1 MFQVQV
7 LGTSA
12 AIPTTSRAPS
22 AQVVTINDRHH
33 LVDCGEGTQM
43 QLLRYRVKFSRL
55 DAIFITHL
63 HGDHILGLPGLLNS
77 LSLYERNFPLKLY
90 APAGLK
96 DILDVTFAQT
106 ASYLNYEL
114 EFIPT
119 EDFQPG
125 DIIYEKNDYHV
136 RLLPLDHRIFCRG
149 FRFSEVNK
157 RPKFD
162 FYKAKSLEI
171 PNHYFKL
178 LKQGNTV
185 TLEDGRQITPE
196 QVTSP
201 PDPPLS
207 FSYCSDTRYLEALVE
222 HIRGSSLLYH
232 EATFTRDMVKR
243 AAATHHATAR
253 QAAQI
258 AHQAEVEQL
267 LLGHFSARYKDLRP
281 LLEEA
286 QAVFPASDLAK
297 EGQIWDLKKLEAAV
311 NDQ

>member
-22 AQVVTINDRHH
+22 AQVVTIHDRHH

-43 QLLRYRVKFSRL
+43 QMLRYRVKFSRL

-77 LSLYERNFPLKLY
+77 LSLYERNFPLKLF

-96 DILDVTFAQT
+96 DILEVVFAQT

-125 DIIYEKNDYHV
+125 DVIYQKGEYHV

-149 FRFSEVNK
+149 FLFSEVNK

-162 FYKAKSLEI
+162 FYKAKALEV
-171 PNHYFKL
+171 PNPYFKL
-178 LKQGNTV
+178 LKQGNTI
-185 TLEDGRQITPE
+185 TLDDGREITPA
-196 QVTSP
+196 QVTMP

-207 FSYCSDTRYLEALVE
+207 YAYCSDTRYLDALVPY
-222 HIRGSSLLYH
+222 IQASSMLYH
-232 EATFTRDMVKR
+232 EATFTHDMARR

-258 AHQAEVEQL
+258 AQQAQVRQL

-286 QAVFPASDLAK
+286 QSIFPATDLAK
-297 EGQIWDLKKLEAAV
+297 EGQIWDLKELVKG
-311 NDQ
+311 